1 MEAAAPAG
9 RVVIYSP
16 PRRGVPMRWRSVAG
30 RSRRQPLR
38 RCADGL
44 FVGMLALCLANA
56 AIAAGAEPP
65 VLLAN
70 SAAVDVRDGD
80 RFQEGVW
87 VVDPAVA
94 LDVYAALRTT
104 AAKHVTF
111 ITDVD
116 SLSFDV
122 QPGRTYDFTVLL
134 GGRDS
139 CRTRISTMMQ
149 TYGRLGPRTAG
160 PDTIPIS
167 IKKGKLNVV
176 GTINGSGPLNLIFDT
191 GAECGALYPS
201 ALDKGA
207 ELRLDGTTI
216 NAGTGGSTE
225 RRTASDNRLDI
236 AGLRWDHEPL
246 IAVERQAD
254 RADGIVGWPLFLGKV
269 VELDYDRMIMIVH
282 DELPAKS
289 AGYARTAMPYVGPL
303 TAVEVVLVAGEKR
316 EGGLFILDTAGTGTM
331 IVNQAF
337 SAAHGL
343 HGAMRVLGKSTSRGV
358 GSGVIRNEVV
368 LVPELV
374 IAGFSLPDVP
384 VHLELPAAGNQ
395 APPGGVLCLEVLARF
410 NTILDYRRQEAYF
423 QPNSR
428 FDLPFGRRTR
438 GAPWPVV
445 FGVALSIVAVILGVV
460 LTRARRRP
468 PADPSARAR

>member
-1 MEAAAPAG
+1 
-9 RVVIYSP
+9 
-16 PRRGVPMRWRSVAG
+16 MRWRNTAA
-30 RSRRQPLR
+30 RTQWPLR
-38 RCADGL
+38 HWRADGRFVWLPVL
-44 FVGMLALCLANA
+44 FLVTA
-56 AIAAGAEPP
+56 AVAARAAPP
-65 VLLAN
+65 VLPAN
-70 SAAVDVRDGD
+70 SGTVDVRDGD
-80 RFQEGVW
+80 RLQKGVW
-87 VVDPAVA
+87 VVDPAAA

-104 AAKHVTF
+104 AAKRVTF
-111 ITDVD
+111 ISDVD

-122 QPGRTYDFTVLL
+122 LPGRTYDFTVLL

-149 TYGRLGPRTAG
+149 AYERLGPRTAG

-167 IKKGKLNVV
+167 IKNGKLNVV

-191 GAECGALYPS
+191 GAESCALYPS

-269 VELDYDRMIMIVH
+269 VEIDYDRMIMIVH

-289 AGYARTAMPYVGPL
+289 AGYAKTAMPYAGPL
-303 TAVEVVLVAGEKR
+303 TAVETVLVAGEKR
-316 EGGLFILDTAGTGTM
+316 EAGLFVLDTAGTGTM

-343 HGAMRVLGKSTSRGV
+343 PGAMRVLGKSASRGV
-358 GSGVIRNEVV
+358 GSAVIRNEVV

-374 IAGFSLPDVP
+374 IAGFSLPNVP
-384 VHLELPAAGNQ
+384 VHMELPSAGNQ

-410 NTILDYRRQEAYF
+410 NTILDYRHGEAYF
-423 QPNSR
+423 RPNAR
-428 FDLPFGRRTR
+428 FGEPFQRRS
-438 GAPWPVV
+438 GAPARP
-445 FGVALSIVAVILGVV
+445 FVIGIAGVV
-460 LTRARRRP
+460 VLSFVVVGLIERNKRRQG
-468 PADPSARAR
+468 

>member
-1 MEAAAPAG
+1 MSWPSA
-9 RVVIYSP
+9 
-16 PRRGVPMRWRSVAG
+16 AG

-38 RCADGL
+38 RCADGP
-44 FVGMLALCLANA
+44 FVGMLVLFLANA

-70 SAAVDVRDGD
+70 TTEVDVRDGD

-87 VVDPAVA
+87 VVDPAIA

-104 AAKHVTF
+104 AAKRVTF

-149 TYGRLGPRTAG
+149 AYVRADPHASG

-167 IKKGKLNVV
+167 IAKGKLNLV
-176 GTINGSGPLNLIFDT
+176 GTVNGSGPLDLIFDT
-191 GAECGALYPS
+191 GAETCALYPS
-201 ALDKGA
+201 ARGEGA

-216 NAGTGGSTE
+216 NSGTGGATQ
-225 RRTASDNRLDI
+225 RRTASDNRLTI
-236 AGLRWDHEPL
+236 AGLRWDHEPF
-246 IAVERQAD
+246 IAVEKQAD
-254 RADGIVGWPLFLGKV
+254 PADGIVGGPLFLGKV

-282 DELPAKS
+282 DDLPAKA

-316 EGGLFILDTAGTGTM
+316 EGGLFILDTAGTGAM
-331 IVNQAF
+331 NVNQAF
-337 SAAHGL
+337 AAAHGL
-343 HGAMRVLGKSTSRGV
+343 PGTMRVLGKSTSRGV

-395 APPGGVLCLEVLARF
+395 APPGGVLCMEVLARF

-423 QPNSR
+423 RPNSR
-428 FDLPFGRRTR
+428 FDVPFGRRTR
-438 GAPWPVV
+438 DVPWPVV
-445 FGVALSIVAVILGVV
+445 FGVALSIVAVIVGVA

-468 PADPSARAR
+468 PADPSTRAR

>member
-1 MEAAAPAG
+1 
-9 RVVIYSP
+9 
-16 PRRGVPMRWRSVAG
+16 
-30 RSRRQPLR
+30 
-38 RCADGL
+38 
-44 FVGMLALCLANA
+44 MLALFLANA
-56 AIAAGAEPP
+56 TIAAGAEPP

-87 VVDPAVA
+87 VADPAVA
-94 LDVYAALRTT
+94 LDVYAALRST
-104 AAKHVTF
+104 AAKRVTF
-111 ITDVD
+111 ISDID

-122 QPGRTYDFTVLL
+122 LPGRTYDFTVLL

-149 TYGRLGPRTAG
+149 AYVRVDPLASG
-160 PDTIPIS
+160 PDTIPIA
-167 IKKGKLNVV
+167 IRNGKLNVV
-176 GTINGSGPLNLIFDT
+176 GAINGSGPLDLIFDT
-191 GAECGALYPS
+191 GAEACAMYPS
-201 ALDKGA
+201 AHGEGA
-207 ELRLDGTTI
+207 ELQLDGTTL
-216 NAGTGGSTE
+216 NSGTGGATE
-225 RRTASDNRLDI
+225 RRTASDNRLEI

-254 RADGIVGWPLFLGKV
+254 PADGIVGWQLFLGKV
-269 VELDYDRMIMIVH
+269 VELDYDRMIMVVH
-282 DELPAKS
+282 DDLPAKA

-316 EGGLFILDTAGTGTM
+316 EGGLFILDTAGTGAM
-331 IVNQAF
+331 NVNQAF

-343 HGAMRVLGKSTSRGV
+343 PGAMRVLGKSSSRGV
-358 GSGVIRNEVV
+358 GSAVIRNEVV

-395 APPGGVLCLEVLARF
+395 APPGGVLCMEVLARF

-423 QPNSR
+423 RPNSR
-428 FDLPFGRRTR
+428 FEAPFGRRTR

-445 FGVALSIVAVILGVV
+445 FGVALSIVAVFSGMA

-468 PADPSARAR
+468 PADPSTRAR

>member
-1 MEAAAPAG
+1 
-9 RVVIYSP
+9 
-16 PRRGVPMRWRSVAG
+16 
-30 RSRRQPLR
+30 
-38 RCADGL
+38 
-44 FVGMLALCLANA
+44 LAKA

-80 RFQEGVW
+80 RFQKSVW
-87 VVDPAVA
+87 VVDPAVE

-104 AAKHVTF
+104 VAKRVTF
-111 ITDVD
+111 ISDVD

-122 QPGRTYDFTVLL
+122 LPGRTYDFTILL

-149 TYGRLGPRTAG
+149 AYVRADPRASG

-167 IKKGKLNVV
+167 IEKGKLRVV
-176 GTINGSGPLNLIFDT
+176 GAVNGSGPLDLIFDT
-191 GAECGALYPS
+191 GAEGCALYPS
-201 ALDKGA
+201 AHGEGA

-216 NAGTGGSTE
+216 NSGTGGATE
-225 RRTASDNRLDI
+225 RRTASDNRLAI
-236 AGLRWDHEPL
+236 AGLRWDHEPF

-254 RADGIVGWPLFLGKV
+254 PADGIVGWQLFLGKV
-269 VELDYDRMIMIVH
+269 VELDYDRMIMVVH
-282 DELPAKS
+282 DDLPAKA

-316 EGGLFILDTAGTGTM
+316 EGGLFILDTAGTGAM
-331 IVNQAF
+331 NVNQAF

-343 HGAMRVLGKSTSRGV
+343 PGAMRVLGKSSSRGV
-358 GSGVIRNEVV
+358 GSAVIRNEVV

-384 VHLELPAAGNQ
+384 VHLELPAAGNR
-395 APPGGVLCLEVLARF
+395 APPGGVLCMELLSRF
-410 NTILDYRRQEAYF
+410 DMILDYRHGQAYF
-423 QPNSR
+423 WPNSR
-428 FDLPFGRRTR
+428 FGDPFKRRN
-438 GAPWPVV
+438 GGPAWLAVA
-445 FGVALSIVAVILGVV
+445 GVAGFVVVSIVAVGVIG
-460 LTRARRRP
+460 RRRRRP
-468 PADPSARAR
+468 G